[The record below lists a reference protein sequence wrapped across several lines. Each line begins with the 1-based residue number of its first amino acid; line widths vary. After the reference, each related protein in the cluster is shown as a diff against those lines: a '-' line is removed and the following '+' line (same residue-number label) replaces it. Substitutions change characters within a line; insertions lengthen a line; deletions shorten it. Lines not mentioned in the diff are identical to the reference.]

1 MKIIQKWLNKN
12 DYQSSYF
19 AIFWNA
25 FGGGLFAGQ
34 MAFILIF
41 ISRKSSLETA
51 GIITIAYAI
60 ANLILAVSRYG
71 VRNYQI
77 TDTENNTFAD
87 YLSARKFSTIIAAV
101 CGIGYLWY
109 SSVFGNYSLYKVI
122 IVGEIIAL
130 KLIDGVED
138 VYLGRYQQQ
147 GAFIVG
153 AKVMAIRQFMVTVT
167 ICLLTLINVNV
178 AVALAVSVA
187 ASGIFLWVLIRMT
200 LTSGNIDTKEKAKR
214 KNVVKVLKQC
224 FPLCLGT
231 TLAIYVGN
239 APKYMIDKYL
249 NESIQA
255 KFGYIMLPVFVVTL
269 LNQFIYQPFVK
280 ELGDLW
286 AQKDVRKFNRKILRQ
301 CLVVGMMALIV
312 LIGCLVIGLPLLS
325 MIYNVNLMTYNTE
338 FIVLLLGG
346 SLYALSFYLTIPI
359 TTIRMQNSVA
369 FGNVI
374 VALVALLL
382 QEYFVKGH
390 GVGGAAWL
398 YVIMNGLLF
407 GIYVIVLFYKIQNT
421 KSHIRDFN
429 QQS

>member
-12 DYQSSYF
+12 DYQSPYF

-77 TDTENNTFAD
+77 TDIENNTFAD

-109 SSVFGNYSLYKVI
+109 SSVFSNYSLYKVI

-167 ICLLTLINVNV
+167 ICLLILINVNV

-286 AQKDVRKFNRKILRQ
+286 AQKEVRKFNRKILRQ

-429 QQS
+429 QRS

>member
-12 DYQSSYF
+12 DYQSPYF

-138 VYLGRYQQQ
+138 VYLGRYQQDR
-147 GAFIVG
+147 
-153 AKVMAIRQFMVTVT
+153 K
-167 ICLLTLINVNV
+167 
-178 AVALAVSVA
+178 SV
-187 ASGIFLWVLIRMT
+187 V
-200 LTSGNIDTKEKAKR
+200 
-214 KNVVKVLKQC
+214 
-224 FPLCLGT
+224 
-231 TLAIYVGN
+231 
-239 APKYMIDKYL
+239 
-249 NESIQA
+249 
-255 KFGYIMLPVFVVTL
+255 
-269 LNQFIYQPFVK
+269 
-280 ELGDLW
+280 
-286 AQKDVRKFNRKILRQ
+286 
-301 CLVVGMMALIV
+301 
-312 LIGCLVIGLPLLS
+312 
-325 MIYNVNLMTYNTE
+325 
-338 FIVLLLGG
+338 
-346 SLYALSFYLTIPI
+346 
-359 TTIRMQNSVA
+359 
-369 FGNVI
+369 
-374 VALVALLL
+374 
-382 QEYFVKGH
+382 
-390 GVGGAAWL
+390 
-398 YVIMNGLLF
+398 
-407 GIYVIVLFYKIQNT
+407 
-421 KSHIRDFN
+421 
-429 QQS
+429 

>member
-1 MKIIQKWLNKN
+1 M
-12 DYQSSYF
+12 
-19 AIFWNA
+19 
-25 FGGGLFAGQ
+25 
-34 MAFILIF
+34 
-41 ISRKSSLETA
+41 
-51 GIITIAYAI
+51 
-60 ANLILAVSRYG
+60 
-71 VRNYQI
+71 
-77 TDTENNTFAD
+77 
-87 YLSARKFSTIIAAV
+87 
-101 CGIGYLWY
+101 
-109 SSVFGNYSLYKVI
+109 
-122 IVGEIIAL
+122 
-130 KLIDGVED
+130 
-138 VYLGRYQQQ
+138 
-147 GAFIVG
+147 
-153 AKVMAIRQFMVTVT
+153 
-167 ICLLTLINVNV
+167 
-178 AVALAVSVA
+178 
-187 ASGIFLWVLIRMT
+187 
-200 LTSGNIDTKEKAKR
+200 
-214 KNVVKVLKQC
+214 
-224 FPLCLGT
+224 
-231 TLAIYVGN
+231 
-239 APKYMIDKYL
+239 
-249 NESIQA
+249 
-255 KFGYIMLPVFVVTL
+255 
-269 LNQFIYQPFVK
+269 
-280 ELGDLW
+280 W